1 MIIAWEDGR
10 IHYKAEK
17 LTEKQRKGGV
27 VIESLPEAEKREGK
41 VPVLKVDTKTKEAY
55 YEYVD
60 KEIDIQ
66 DELETLKQRV
76 AALETV
82 KTQ

>member
-1 MIIAWEDGR
+1 MIVAWEDGR

-17 LTEKQRKGGV
+17 LTAKQREGGV

-41 VPVLKVDTKTKEAY
+41 AAVLKVDTKTKEAY